1 MTASHPDSV
10 DEPQG
15 LAVTVQTTPPPT
27 VLCVDDEPNI
37 LASLRR
43 SLRTPDL
50 RVLTAGSGTEGL
62 AILRETPID
71 VVISD
76 MRMPGMDGA
85 QFLEQVQDLWPET
98 IRILLTGH
106 ADMDAAIAA
115 VNRGRIHRYLNKPW
129 GESELRAA
137 VQAGLE
143 RVALQRDKDRLEALT
158 QQQNLALRALNEH
171 LEERV
176 QERTQELAQANRKLK
191 SSFLTS
197 IKVFSNVLELR
208 GGRLGGHGRRVAGL
222 ARAIAQA
229 MDLEETE
236 KQDLFVAA
244 LLHDIGHIGLPDA
257 MLAKPVARMEPEE
270 LAQYQQ
276 HPVLGEQLL
285 MPLEDLHGV
294 AAIIHE
300 HHERYDGLGY
310 PDHKTGL
317 EISRSARI
325 LAVADAFDELQNG
338 HLGGAMLNEE
348 EAQILLRQ
356 GRGTQFDPEV
366 VDLFLQIRLAE
377 RRQPPAAGAA
387 AVPMAT
393 IDLATGMVLA
403 ADFLSPQGVL
413 LLVAGH
419 VLTEPLI
426 RRIRQYEIRAGHP
439 IRLQIRSEPLH
450 S

>member
-1 MTASHPDSV
+1 MIPPTPDTV
-10 DEPQG
+10 TEPQG
-15 LAVTVQTTPPPT
+15 LTVAVEQTPPPT

-37 LASLRR
+37 LAALRR

-50 RVLTAGSGTEGL
+50 RVLTAGSGQDAL
-62 AILRETPID
+62 AMLRETPID

-76 MRMPGMDGA
+76 MRMPRMDGA
-85 QFLEQVQDLWPET
+85 QFLEEVHGTWPDT

-106 ADMDAAIAA
+106 ADMGAAIAA
-115 VNRGRIHRYLNKPW
+115 INRGRIHRYLNKPW
-129 GESELRAA
+129 DDSELCAA
-137 VQAGLE
+137 VYQGLE

-176 QERTQELAQANRKLK
+176 QERTEELTQANRKLK
-191 SSFLTS
+191 STFLTS
-197 IKVFSNVLELR
+197 IKVFSNLLELR
-208 GGRLGGHGRRVAGL
+208 GGRLGGHGRRVAVV

-229 MDLEETE
+229 MTLEETE

-257 MLAKPVARMEPEE
+257 ILTKPVARMEPEE
-270 LAQYQQ
+270 LVQYQQ

-285 MPLEDLHGV
+285 MQLEDLHGI

-310 PDHKTGL
+310 PGRKAGI
-317 EISRSARI
+317 EITRSARI

-338 HLGGAMLNEE
+338 HLGGATPNEE
-348 EAQILLRQ
+348 EALILLRQ

-366 VDLFLQIRLAE
+366 LDVFLQIRLAE
-377 RRQPPAAGAA
+377 HHQAQVASA
-387 AVPMAT
+387 AVP
-393 IDLATGMVLA
+393 LATCDLHPGMVLA
-403 ADFLSPQGVL
+403 TDFLSPQGVL

-426 RRIRQYEIRAGHP
+426 RRIRQFELRTGQP
-439 IRLQIRSEPLH
+439 IRLQIRAEPLR

>member
-1 MTASHPDSV
+1 MTIPIPDSA
-10 DEPQG
+10 DAPQG
-15 LAVTVQTTPPPT
+15 LAIAVQTAVPPT

-43 SLRTPDL
+43 ALRASDL
-50 RVLTAGSGTEGL
+50 CILTAGSGAEGL
-62 AILRETPID
+62 AMLRETPID

-85 QFLEQVQDLWPET
+85 QFLEQVQDAWPDT

-106 ADMDAAIAA
+106 ADMSAAIAA
-115 VNRGRIHRYLNKPW
+115 VNRGRIHRYFNKPW
-129 GESELRAA
+129 EESELRAA
-137 VQAGLE
+137 VHHGLE

-191 SSFLTS
+191 STFLTS

-208 GGRLGGHGRRVAGL
+208 GGRLGGHGRRVAAG
-222 ARAIAQA
+222 ARSIAQA
-229 MDLEETE
+229 MGLDEAE

-285 MPLEDLHGV
+285 MPLDDLHGV

-310 PDHKTGL
+310 PDRKAGI

-325 LAVADAFDELQNG
+325 LAVADAFDELQDG
-338 HLGGAMLNEE
+338 HLGGAMPNEE

-366 VDLFLQIRLAE
+366 VDVFLQIRLSEHRQAPASGASVAMATAE
-377 RRQPPAAGAA
+377 LAAG
-387 AVPMAT
+387 M
-393 IDLATGMVLA
+393 MLA

-426 RRIRQYEIRAGHP
+426 RRIRQFEIRTGQA
-439 IRLQIRSEPLH
+439 IRLQIRIDPLH

>member
-1 MTASHPDSV
+1 MTVPIPDSA
-10 DEPQG
+10 DAPQG
-15 LAVTVQTTPPPT
+15 LAVAVQTPVPPT

-43 SLRTPDL
+43 ALRTPDL
-50 RVLTAGSGTEGL
+50 CILTAGSGAEGL
-62 AILRETPID
+62 AMLRETPID

-85 QFLEQVQDLWPET
+85 LFLEQVQDAWPDT

-106 ADMDAAIAA
+106 ADMSAAVAA
-115 VNRGRIHRYLNKPW
+115 VNRGRIHRYFNKPW
-129 GESELRAA
+129 DESELRAA
-137 VQAGLE
+137 VHQGLE

-208 GGRLGGHGRRVAGL
+208 GGRLGGHGRRVAAG
-222 ARAIAQA
+222 ARSIAQA
-229 MDLEETE
+229 MGLDEAE

-285 MPLEDLHGV
+285 MPLDDLHGV

-310 PDHKTGL
+310 PDRKAGI

-325 LAVADAFDELQNG
+325 LAVADAFDELQDG
-338 HLGGAMLNEE
+338 HLGGAMPNEE

-366 VDLFLQIRLAE
+366 VDVFLQIRLSE
-377 RRQPPAAGAA
+377 HRQAPASGA

-393 IDLATGMVLA
+393 GELAPGMVLA

-426 RRIRQYEIRAGHP
+426 RRIRQFEIRTGQP
-439 IRLQIRSEPLH
+439 IRLQIRIDPLH